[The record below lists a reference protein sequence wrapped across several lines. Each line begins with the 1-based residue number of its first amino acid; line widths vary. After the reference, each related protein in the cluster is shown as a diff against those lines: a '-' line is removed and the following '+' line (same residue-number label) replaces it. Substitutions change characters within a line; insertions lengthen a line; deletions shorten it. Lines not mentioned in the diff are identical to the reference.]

1 MKRADKKAVKEY
13 LKNAKQYHLYRDEL
27 SAEIITQQAAIL
39 VHLIAEG
46 LVIPTEYAYLL
57 ECLRDEL
64 QEITDEHKIISN

>member
-1 MKRADKKAVKEY
+1 MKRNEKKAIKEY

-39 VHLIAEG
+39 VQLMHEG

-57 ECLRDEL
+57 QCLRDEL
-64 QEITDEHKIISN
+64 ADIEEEHKIISN

>member
-1 MKRADKKAVKEY
+1 MKRAEKKAIKEY

-39 VHLIAEG
+39 VQLISEG

-57 ECLRDEL
+57 QCLRDEL
-64 QEITDEHKIISN
+64 AEIEEEHKTISN

>member
-27 SAEIITQQAAIL
+27 SAEIISQQAAIL
-39 VHLIAEG
+39 TQLIYDG

-64 QEITDEHKIISN
+64 QEIIDEHKIISN

>member
-1 MKRADKKAVKEY
+1 MKRAEKKAVKEY

-39 VHLIAEG
+39 VQLMSEG
-46 LVIPTEYAYLL
+46 LVIPTSYSYLL

-64 QEITDEHKIISN
+64 QEITEEHKIISN

>member
-1 MKRADKKAVKEY
+1 MKRAEKKAVKEY

-39 VHLIAEG
+39 VQLMSEG
-46 LVIPTEYAYLL
+46 LELPFKWGYLL

-64 QEITDEHKIISN
+64 QEITEEHKITSN

>member
-13 LKNAKQYHLYRDEL
+13 LKNAKQYHLYKDEL

-39 VHLIAEG
+39 VQLIAEG
-46 LVIPTEYAYLL
+46 LVIPNEYAYLL